1 MKIRELISSFLCRIE
16 PCAHAG
22 PCSDS
27 NCSCIEDGV
36 FCSKHCSCVHDEC
49 KIFFRGC
56 RCVRG
61 RCRTKACPCYAAGRE
76 CDLDLCTVCC
86 ADEIAALKTN
96 GISDK
101 TVESGVSAGV
111 RVRSRGVQASPD
123 AEAKEEEEE
132 DWNGSGSG
140 CSAESGRRSRK
151 GDDKLTSCQNRS
163 LTLGSQKRLHLA
175 RSTMAEAGW
184 GLFAGEHIAKDE
196 FVIEYIGEMVTQEE
210 AERRGAIYDKV
221 NRR

>member
-1 MKIRELISSFLCRIE
+1 
-16 PCAHAG
+16 
-22 PCSDS
+22 
-27 NCSCIEDGV
+27 V
-36 FCSKHCSCVHDEC
+36 FCSKHCSCVHDDC

-86 ADEIAALKTN
+86 ADEIAGLQTN
-96 GISDK
+96 GIRDK
-101 TVESGVSAGV
+101 SAENGVGAG
-111 RVRSRGVQASPD
+111 VRSRGIRASPNV
-123 AEAKEEEEE
+123 KYEEEEE
-132 DWNGSGSG
+132 WHGNGSGGSV
-140 CSAESGRRSRK
+140 ESGRRNRK

-163 LTLGSQKRLHLA
+163 LTLGAQKRLHLA

-196 FVIEYIGEMVTQEE
+196 FIIEYIGEMVTQEE